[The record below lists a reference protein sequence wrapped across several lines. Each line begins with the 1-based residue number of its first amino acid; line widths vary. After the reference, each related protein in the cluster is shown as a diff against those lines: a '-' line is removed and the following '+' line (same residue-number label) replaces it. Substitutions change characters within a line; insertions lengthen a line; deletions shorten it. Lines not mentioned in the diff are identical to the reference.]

1 MKCLTR
7 TTNYSAKASFSDI
20 FNIFLINDCYKLL
33 EQASAI
39 AIFDVEVLY
48 RIEILLLIY
57 NKTQL
62 LLFSWK
68 SDSKETIILQT
79 VKFTLSFLSIVS
91 HLRIQI

>member
-20 FNIFLINDCYKLL
+20 FNIFLINGCYKLL

-62 LLFSWK
+62 LLFS
-68 SDSKETIILQT
+68 
-79 VKFTLSFLSIVS
+79 
-91 HLRIQI
+91 

>member
-7 TTNYSAKASFSDI
+7 TTNYSAQASFSDI
-20 FNIFLINDCYKLL
+20 FNIFLINGCYKLL